1 MAEAVD
7 NCVHCGFCLPTCPTY
22 KVLGEEMDSPRGRI
36 ILMKEALE
44 GSIGFDA
51 ALPYIDR
58 CLGCMACVTACPSG
72 VAYGHLLSPFRAL
85 AETQRARPLM
95 SEATRRLVKETLPY
109 PDRFRLAAAA
119 GRLGKLVRA
128 ALPSELRGM
137 LDLLP
142 AELPPAQPLPEIF
155 PAVGRRRARVA
166 LLAGCVQQV
175 LAPQIN
181 WATLRVLAQNG
192 VETLVPRGQGCC
204 GSLSLHIGESEQ
216 ARELARTNLRAFP
229 SDVDAII
236 TNAAGCGSGL
246 HEYGLLFAG
255 EADSGKAEAFGNSV
269 KDITVFLDELGFV
282 APHGLPQPLRIAYH
296 DACHLAHAQGVTAQ
310 PRKLLQCVGNVT
322 LVEIPEGELCCG
334 SAGTYNLEQPEL
346 AHQIGERKARNIVAT
361 GAQAVVTG
369 NIGCMT
375 QMRTHLELLGRPLP
389 IWHTVDLLDAA
400 Y

>member
-1 MAEAVD
+1 
-7 NCVHCGFCLPTCPTY
+7 
-22 KVLGEEMDSPRGRI
+22 VLGEEMDSPRGRI

-85 AETQRARPLM
+85 AETQRSRPLM

-137 LDLLP
+137 LELLP

-192 VETLVPRGQGCC
+192 VETLVPRGQACC

-229 SDVDAII
+229 ADVDAII

-255 EADSGKAEAFGNSV
+255 EADCAKAQAFGNSV
-269 KDITVFLDELGFV
+269 KDITVFLDQLGFV
-282 APHGLPQPLRIAYH
+282 APRGLPQPLRIAYH

-310 PRKLLQCVGNVT
+310 PRKLLQSIGNVT

-346 AHQIGERKARNIVAT
+346 AHEIGERKARNIVAT
-361 GAQAVVTG
+361 GAQAVVAG

-375 QMRTHLELLGRPLP
+375 QIRTHLELLGRPLP
-389 IWHTVDLLDAA
+389 IWHTVELLDAA